1 MSSECSNFQECVSNV
16 QFRNKSILDISSK
29 LSEQTALL
37 NRALVKSATYCGCI
51 SINAQKQIIDN
62 NKSID
67 ENRKCLKSHIE
78 GRLCEKCKE
87 KIEEEMGDVLYYL
100 VSLCDALDLELDEVM
115 KQKQKYIKTLG
126 IYSLL

>member
-1 MSSECSNFQECVSNV
+1 MSNEFNEFQKYASKV

-51 SINAQKQIIDN
+51 KINAKKQNIDN
-62 NKSID
+62 SKSID
-67 ENRKCLKSHIE
+67 ENRILLNNHIE
-78 GRLCEKCKE
+78 GSLCEKCKE
-87 KIEEEMGDVLYYL
+87 KIEEEMGDLLYYL
-100 VSLCDALDLELDEVM
+100 ASMCDVLNINLSDVLQH
-115 KQKQKYIKTLG
+115 KQDYLNTLG